1 MYRKIPEKTTDIRR
15 DKGSKIHFSVNVAVQ
30 SRKKLS
36 ETGKKYKTKKI
47 TDQILFTLKGVII
60 YNKSTYIQMQT
71 GKFYEG
77 KPQKRIERKGGL
89 DGWTEQD
96 QS

>member
-15 DKGSKIHFSVNVAVQ
+15 DKGSKIHFSVNIAAQ

-60 YNKSTYIQMQT
+60 YNKKYI
-71 GKFYEG
+71 Y
-77 KPQKRIERKGGL
+77 PNANRKNFMRENLKKG
-89 DGWTEQD
+89 
-96 QS
+96 

>member
-15 DKGSKIHFSVNVAVQ
+15 DKGSKIHFSVNIAAQ

-47 TDQILFTLKGVII
+47 TDQIPFTLKGVII
-60 YNKSTYIQMQT
+60 YNKSIYIQMQT
-71 GKFYEG
+71 GK
-77 KPQKRIERKGGL
+77 IL
-89 DGWTEQD
+89 
-96 QS
+96 

>member
-1 MYRKIPEKTTDIRR
+1 MYRKISEKTTDIRR
-15 DKGSKIHFSVNVAVQ
+15 DKGSKIHFSVNIAAQ

-71 GKFYEG
+71 GK
-77 KPQKRIERKGGL
+77 IL
-89 DGWTEQD
+89 
-96 QS
+96 